1 MKTQRT
7 VSISSKDI
15 ERRILGECTMEF
27 MGKKLEDIIV
37 TLPYEDGTS
46 MECGVYSYF
55 EVNNKKYFALLPLK
69 GEKQLDF
76 SQNYMLYEVEE
87 DEENNPI
94 VMYIEDDIEYAIAA
108 QYFSNQLSQ
117 K

>member
-1 MKTQRT
+1 M
-7 VSISSKDI
+7 D
-15 ERRILGECTMEF
+15 F
-27 MGKKLEDIIV
+27 MGKKLEDIVV
-37 TLPYEDGTS
+37 TLPYEDGTCL
-46 MECGVYSYF
+46 ECGVYSYF

-76 SQNYMLYEVEE
+76 SQSYMLYEVEE

-94 VMYIEDDIEYAIAA
+94 VMYIEDDIEFAIAS

-117 K
+117 SEAP

>member
-1 MKTQRT
+1 MK
-7 VSISSKDI
+7 
-15 ERRILGECTMEF
+15 F

-37 TLPYEDGTS
+37 TLPYEDGTI

-55 EVNNKKYFALLPLK
+55 EVNDKKYFALLPLK

-76 SQNYMLYEVEE
+76 SQSYMLYEVEE

-94 VMYIEDDIEYAIAA
+94 IMYIEDDIEYAIAA
-108 QYFSNQLSQ
+108 QYFSNQLS
-117 K
+117 KK